1 MLWDGPDEFA
11 QPTAVVHDRCGACRD
26 LGAPALGEQRLR
38 QATPVGVDTQ
48 QKAVSGGSRL
58 LTSQKACVLGV
69 SGIARIF

>member
-48 QKAVSGGSRL
+48 QKAVSGGFQTAYFTKGLCTWGLRH
-58 LTSQKACVLGV
+58 C
-69 SGIARIF
+69 